1 MKKLFSI
8 LTILFILTSYCESKA
23 QGGLNNNS
31 DFKVPIPVVAPPLQ
45 PNFGF
50 DIVVPTMPPFF
61 VPADLTPMT
70 VTAANYLPQI
80 PAAPAMPKA
89 PQSSVLEAQQSEVT
103 KSKWPKTII
112 LPPLPPIPPNPE
124 VRLAIY

>member
-8 LTILFILTSYCESKA
+8 LTVLFIIFGYCESKA

-50 DIVVPTMPPFF
+50 DIVVPMMPPFF
-61 VPADLTPMT
+61 VPADLAPMT

-80 PAAPAMPKA
+80 PVAPAMPKA
-89 PQSSVLEAQQSEVT
+89 PESSVLGAQQGEID
-103 KSKWPKTII
+103 KSNLPKTIV
-112 LPPLPPIPPNPE
+112 LPPLPQIPSNPR